1 LFFTI
6 KSIYTEK
13 PLIFIC
19 FYQIIILILRGGE
32 NKKLQYIQKSMKKS
46 ILLVDDKPE
55 IAKIIM
61 LYLSSL
67 YDVRYEENPIKA
79 IAWLNEGNMPD
90 GIISDLNMP
99 EMNGE
104 EFLCYLKANALFSHI
119 PVLILSSVESS
130 SNRIRLFEEGAED
143 FILKPFNPEELRVR
157 VKRLLR

>member
-1 LFFTI
+1 
-6 KSIYTEK
+6 
-13 PLIFIC
+13 
-19 FYQIIILILRGGE
+19 
-32 NKKLQYIQKSMKKS
+32 MKQS

-67 YDVRYEENPIKA
+67 YDVTYREIPIKA
-79 IAWLNEGNMPD
+79 IAWLNEGNIPD
-90 GIISDLNMP
+90 GVISDLNMP
-99 EMNGE
+99 EMSGE
-104 EFLCYLKANALFSHI
+104 EFLCYLKANALFNHI

-130 SNRIRLFEEGAED
+130 ANRIRLFEEGAED

>member
-1 LFFTI
+1 
-6 KSIYTEK
+6 
-13 PLIFIC
+13 
-19 FYQIIILILRGGE
+19 
-32 NKKLQYIQKSMKKS
+32 MKKS

-79 IAWLNEGNMPD
+79 ITWLNEGNIPD

-104 EFLCYLKANALFSHI
+104 EFLCYLKANTLFSHI